1 MRSSSWGAVE
11 HGGNHG
17 DDHGD
22 ASANFA
28 LELAAEVGNRKSI
41 VTRSGPRGSLEQPIG
56 PPRGSLEEPLVTRS
70 EPRGPPRGSLEEPL
84 VIRSEPRARPRGS
97 LEEPIGP
104 LEDFREFLSWVVS
117 TKTSCCVTERFPL
130 DRTFPANV
138 LPTPTASRGYTYT
151 CARVCTCVYVCVC
164 CLYTPLTR
172 ASTHASVAHGARFV
186 SIAPA
191 AEASEAARES
201 CAVLLVHLGYHIE

>member
-41 VTRSGPRGSLEQPIG
+41 VTRSGPR
-56 PPRGSLEEPLVTRS
+56 
-70 EPRGPPRGSLEEPL
+70 
-84 VIRSEPRARPRGS
+84 
-97 LEEPIGP
+97 GP

-201 CAVLLVHLGYHIE
+201 CAVLLVHLGYHILE

>member
-1 MRSSSWGAVE
+1 MPARCRSCETLGRRRLHRVVPS
-11 HGGNHG
+11 NH
-17 DDHGD
+17 
-22 ASANFA
+22 A
-28 LELAAEVGNRKSI
+28 
-41 VTRSGPRGSLEQPIG
+41 TSGSRGPWQ
-56 PPRGSLEEPLVTRS
+56 V
-70 EPRGPPRGSLEEPL
+70 EPRPHAEGAAAGPL
-84 VIRSEPRARPRGS
+84 RARPRACRAHVFMDED
-97 LEEPIGP
+97 LPRTKEEIGP

-201 CAVLLVHLGYHIE
+201 CAVLLVHLGYHIG

>member
-41 VTRSGPRGSLEQPIG
+41 VTRLAPRGSLEQPI
-56 PPRGSLEEPLVTRS
+56 
-70 EPRGPPRGSLEEPL
+70 GPPRGSLEEPL